1 MFSIKIKA
9 VFILG
14 LILLTLCSI
23 SAIYADTFV
32 IGNSTFELPD
42 GYALSEKGNQAV
54 IYNDE
59 YVLTMYEG
67 PILNTEQAKNNRINK
82 GYTLLGERNYEFNGV
97 KINQQNYYKEAVNSC
112 VYTFEKNGQNYII
125 TLNLFE
131 DQEIPEYEDNPVTQ
145 IVDTLELKK

>member
-1 MFSIKIKA
+1 MKIKA

-67 PILNTEQAKNNRINK
+67 PILNTEQAKNSRINK

>member
-1 MFSIKIKA
+1 MKIKA

-67 PILNTEQAKNNRINK
+67 PILNTEQAKNSRINK

-145 IVDTLELKK
+145 

>member
-1 MFSIKIKA
+1 MKIKA

-82 GYTLLGERNYEFNGV
+82 GYTLLGESNYEFNGV

>member
-1 MFSIKIKA
+1 MRIKS
-9 VFILG
+9 VFIIG
-14 LILLTLCSI
+14 LFLLTLCSV

-32 IGNSTFELPD
+32 IGNSSFSLPD

-59 YVLTMYEG
+59 YVMTMYEG
-67 PILNTEQAKNNRINK
+67 PVLSTEEAKNNRIDR
-82 GYTLLGERNYEFNGV
+82 GYTFLGENNYDFDGV
-97 KINQQNYYKEAVNSC
+97 EINQQNYNCEGVNTC
-112 VYTFEKNGQNYII
+112 VYTFEKNGQSYII

-145 IVDTLELKK
+145 IIDSLERI

>member
-1 MFSIKIKA
+1 MKIKA

-67 PILNTEQAKNNRINK
+67 PILNTEQAKNYRINK